1 MYAKISGGTVIKFPY
16 TFGDLR
22 KDHPNV
28 SFPKNITA
36 TIMQKY
42 GMVGVLEGPKPTL
55 GAYQTV
61 QRNALPTRPVIGQYT
76 EEDAP
81 MPEMVGED
89 IIANYWMIEYTAVDM
104 FSDTTDEKLVV
115 DENGDAVLDADGNE
129 QYETVVTTKAE
140 HEAAYQAG
148 LDDKAAEAV
157 RKERDEKLA
166 ATDWRVIKAY
176 ETGSNIPAEWEL
188 YRQALRDITTQEGFP
203 HTVTWP
209 EEPVA

>member
-1 MYAKISGGTVIKFPY
+1 MYAKINGGTVVKFPY

-28 SFPKNITA
+28 SFPKNITQA
-36 TIMQKY
+36 TMQKY

-104 FSDTTDEKLVV
+104 FADTTETDE
-115 DENGDAVLDADGNE
+115 DGNE
-129 QYETVVTTKAE
+129 VTTTKAE
-140 HEAAYQAG
+140 HEAAYQAT
-148 LDDKAAEAV
+148 LDAKAAETN
-157 RKERDEKLA
+157 RKTRNDLLTDSDWTQMNDSPLTNEQKTA
-166 ATDWRVIKAY
+166 WAT
-176 ETGSNIPAEWEL
+176 
-188 YRQALRDITTQEGFP
+188 YRQELRDISDLDA
-203 HTVTWP
+203 WP
-209 EEPVA
+209 NLDDADWPVAP